1 MILPVNSELVRSSLT
16 RTVRPLPEEADAG
29 HELWLPELWRMLRSR
44 RVLILGCIAAGVLL
58 SALYVLVRSP
68 RYDANAR
75 IEVSP
80 TGTNS
85 MGLEDLPA
93 KMLNPLDSTIQLQ
106 SAATILQSKTVALA
120 VMQQMKLHE
129 RKDFAGRWTQPAG
142 TAVANLSPEARDELL
157 LRFNKALK
165 VEIVPKTD
173 IIDVQ
178 FRAKDPRLA
187 SDVVN
192 ATVSSYTE
200 RNFHSSYD
208 SAAQVSRWLSS
219 QMDDLRAAGHRCPG
233 KAIGHA
239 EGTRPDRDRR
249 DRQHRH

>member
-1 MILPVNSELVRSSLT
+1 MAARALANVPQPPGSY
-16 RTVRPLPEEADAG
+16 
-29 HELWLPELWRMLRSR
+29 
-44 RVLILGCIAAGVLL
+44 LGCIAAGVLL

-106 SAATILQSKTVALA
+106 SAATILQSRTVALA

-129 RKDFAGRWTQPAG
+129 RKDLAGRWTQPAG

-157 LRFNKALK
+157 LRFSQALK
-165 VEIVPKTD
+165 VEIVPQTD

-178 FRAKDPRLA
+178 FRAKDPPG
-187 SDVVN
+187 
-192 ATVSSYTE
+192 
-200 RNFHSSYD
+200 
-208 SAAQVSRWLSS
+208 
-219 QMDDLRAAGHRCPG
+219 LRCG
-233 KAIGHA
+233 
-239 EGTRPDRDRR
+239 RR
-249 DRQHRH
+249 DGEQLYRAKLPRRL